1 MKTFELGPLGQVFGQ
16 WGECADV
23 RLPCCLVSRNARFS
37 RECRTRE
44 DLCKTLQLHADAEGV
59 SIRDV
64 GELVS
69 WVLGDDIPPKP
80 IRRNVGHVAVDS
92 TWFLY

>member
-1 MKTFELGPLGQVFGQ
+1 M
-16 WGECADV
+16 
-23 RLPCCLVSRNARFS
+23 
-37 RECRTRE
+37 
-44 DLCKTLQLHADAEGV
+44 QLHADADGV

-69 WVLGDDIPPKP
+69 WVLGDDVPPKP
-80 IRRNVGHVAVDS
+80 IRRNVGHVAVDA